1 MRKIPVGLIC
11 KDSIAPE
18 IAICIASIT
27 DFELIGYGGTSNKEL
42 FTEYSWPYFE
52 DLDNLIDRT
61 EAILLIVPAESQFE
75 LAKRALKKSKHIF
88 IEEPLTTNIEKA
100 EILLSMQREA
110 DVKVQVGSGMRLN
123 PSVIETNVFKLKPL
137 YIETQYL
144 TEKESELSVVLDLM
158 LRDIDFVL
166 HLIKSEVRKIS
177 ANSVSLSGVTSDVV
191 NARIEFGNGGVASLT
206 VNRNAKKEIHT
217 ASIFENGNAVVLD
230 FNASIMENV
239 PQSAYNLAI
248 TKQAEE
254 NSNKSTLIGHRA
266 EALKVELQSFFN
278 CIIENKNPLV
288 PLSDACRALKL
299 AYQILDKI
307 EERRMEN

>member
-1 MRKIPVGLIC
+1 MGHAFRKAV
-11 KDSIAPE
+11 
-18 IAICIASIT
+18 
-27 DFELIGYGGTSNKEL
+27 
-42 FTEYSWPYFE
+42 
-52 DLDNLIDRT
+52 
-61 EAILLIVPAESQFE
+61 E